1 MFIVAQNFLAHPVIY
16 LRTLSMVYFERSYM
30 SRHLS
35 SLFVSSFDVIIINY
49 KSNLL
54 RKNCIDVTSHVV
66 FVSFCQDIVNVKH
79 CVS

>member
-1 MFIVAQNFLAHPVIY
+1 MFIIAQNFLAYPVIY

-35 SLFVSSFDVIIINY
+35 NLFVSSFDVIIINY

-54 RKNCIDVTSHVV
+54 
-66 FVSFCQDIVNVKH
+66 
-79 CVS
+79 